1 LAFLASAQVGKVF
14 SMLQVYVYPGWSV
27 PAVTYAY
34 PAVYTY
40 PVYAYPAAAIPVG
53 YAYPGVVF

>member
-1 LAFLASAQVGKVF
+1 MGKVF